1 MSRTANE
8 KAAPSPCFKEER
20 RALKPS
26 RRRGSARYAV
36 LPRVLM
42 ELLAQMEARSMAKE
56 AGDFLDTLPRP
67 DGWTGSWTSGV
78 LAAGRPQER
87 VVSLDGQ
94 PGPGKRAGAERHHAA
109 AWPPPRPSRCA
120 ARLARDARP
129 CVNWNRS
136 FKISI
141 FFGSRSRSCAWNESF
156 CCSDTFSTGFDW

>member
-1 MSRTANE
+1 M
-8 KAAPSPCFKEER
+8 
-20 RALKPS
+20 
-26 RRRGSARYAV
+26 

-94 PGPGKRAGAERHHAA
+94 PGPGKRAGAERHHTA
-109 AWPPPRPSRCA
+109 AWPPPRPPRCA

-141 FFGSRSRSCAWNESF
+141 FLVRVLGLVSGMNLFAVLTLLALGLIGDFRPSLDHNS
-156 CCSDTFSTGFDW
+156 